1 MNHKLEGSEPVPG
14 AFLLYFLCGF
24 VNFSFPLQR
33 FSTLWIQLA
42 VAWETFLKPAIYL
55 TRSIPEQLQGSEQT
69 GTNKQTN
76 KKLVETAQR
85 KNSHEPAHENRGA
98 VWQHWLQESLTCCSQ
113 HPHCK
118 ETNRGQDEEQSHL
131 KSITSGSLRNPRE
144 DVCHPNTHLPT
155 QIHLLKTKHAWG
167 EVCLRKSQHTLKIP
181 LSDLRQG
188 ADKQMLVQTA
198 TSTYQQ

>member
-42 VAWETFLKPAIYL
+42 VAWETFLKPAIHL

-76 KKLVETAQR
+76 KKLVEGPEEKLTWTCPWKQR
-85 KNSHEPAHENRGA
+85 S
-98 VWQHWLQESLTCCSQ
+98 WLQESLTCCSQ

-144 DVCHPNTHLPT
+144 DICHPNTHLPT